1 MSEAV
6 QGADGSRKMRL
17 VAVGAAAVAMVFTL
31 VAVIVVLTRDNA
43 QPTPS
48 AKQEALS
55 DRVVRAADVVR
66 LRSDMDVVV
75 DAGTAKGLR
84 VKDVSLAQSLGLE
97 ADDVITAISGKPT
110 VSERDAYDAILKL
123 SLMSVTTLYVDVTRN
138 TKPVVLRWRL
148 DGDLRQARHDSLRPS
163 ALGSLGSAYSPPP
176 PPSSDPDPVLDPLL
190 DTIEKVD
197 DTHYKL
203 PRKTVDA
210 ALANPMAI
218 MKGARVVPAMRNGQ
232 AEGFKLYAIRP
243 SSPFAKLGF
252 ANGDTVHSINGFEL
266 DTPDKALEVYTKL
279 RDATSLTF
287 DLTRRGKPVLLTIEI
302 TK

>member
-1 MSEAV
+1 
-6 QGADGSRKMRL
+6 MRL
-17 VAVGAAAVAMVFTL
+17 VAGGAAVVAMVFTL
-31 VAVIVVLTRDNA
+31 VAVIVVLARDGA
-43 QPTPS
+43 QPAPS
-48 AKQEALS
+48 VKQEALS

-66 LRSDMDVVV
+66 LRSDLDVVV
-75 DAGTAKGLR
+75 TAGTARGLR
-84 VKDVSLAQSLGLE
+84 VKDASLAQSLGLD

-110 VSERDAYDAILKL
+110 VSERDAYDAVLKL
-123 SLMSVTTLYVDVTRN
+123 SLMSVTTLYVDVLRKD
-138 TKPVVLRWRL
+138 KPVVLRWRL
-148 DGDLRQARHDSLRPS
+148 DGDLRQARYDSTRGGS
-163 ALGSLGSAYSPPP
+163 LGSLGALGGSAYSPPAYT

-197 DTHYKL
+197 DTHYKV

-218 MKGARVVPAMRNGQ
+218 MKGARVVPAMRNGV
-232 AEGFKLYAIRP
+232 ADGFKLYAIRP
-243 SSPFAKLGF
+243 SSPFAKVGF
-252 ANGDTVHSINGFEL
+252 ANGDTVHSINGYEL